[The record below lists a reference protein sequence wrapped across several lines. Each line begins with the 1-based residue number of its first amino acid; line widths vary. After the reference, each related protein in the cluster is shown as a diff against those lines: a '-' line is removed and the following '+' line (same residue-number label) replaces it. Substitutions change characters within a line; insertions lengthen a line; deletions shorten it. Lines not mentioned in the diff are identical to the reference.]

1 MKQQMNRRTQI
12 LLGVTILAAVILV
25 FDQMS
30 GRKAPRSSPKAPD
43 APAVASVPGPNPSPT
58 PSAAPAPAPAAPPVP
73 AAPATGP
80 AATADPRLAPPPPP
94 DQPWGKRDPFEIG
107 AKWAPSGPKGT
118 DRFAGYRITG
128 IVCAPQGCK
137 AVVNDRVVR
146 PGDDVDG
153 ARVVR
158 ITKSGID
165 LEKGGESRFIP
176 VVQKEFF
183 P

>member
-1 MKQQMNRRTQI
+1 MKQQMNRRSKI
-12 LLGVTILAAVILV
+12 LLVVTILAAVILV
-25 FDQMS
+25 LDQMS
-30 GRKAPRSSPKAPD
+30 GSKAPRSSGKAPD
-43 APAVASVPGPNPSPT
+43 APAVASVPGPTPPPT
-58 PSAAPAPAPAAPPVP
+58 PSAVP
-73 AAPATGP
+73 AAPAAVPT
-80 AATADPRLAPPPPP
+80 ATAAPRLAPPPPP

-107 AKWAPSGPKGT
+107 TKWAPSGPKGS

-128 IVCAPQGCK
+128 IVCTAQGCK

-158 ITKSGID
+158 ITRSGID

-183 P
+183 Q

>member
-58 PSAAPAPAPAAPPVP
+58 PSAAPAPAPAAPAAVP
-73 AAPATGP
+73 T
-80 AATADPRLAPPPPP
+80 ATAAPRLAPPPPP

-107 AKWAPSGPKGT
+107 AKWASSGSKGP

-137 AVVNDRVVR
+137 AVVNERVVR

>member
-12 LLGVTILAAVILV
+12 LLGITILAAVILV

-58 PSAAPAPAPAAPPVP
+58 PSAAPAPAPAAPAAVP
-73 AAPATGP
+73 T
-80 AATADPRLAPPPPP
+80 ATAAPRLAPPPPP

-107 AKWAPSGPKGT
+107 AKWASSGSKGP

>member
-1 MKQQMNRRTQI
+1 MKQQMNRRSKI
-12 LLGVTILAAVILV
+12 LLVVTILAAVILV
-25 FDQMS
+25 LDQMS
-30 GRKAPRSSPKAPD
+30 GSKAPRSSGKAPD
-43 APAVASVPGPNPSPT
+43 APAVASVPGPTPPPT
-58 PSAAPAPAPAAPPVP
+58 PSAVP
-73 AAPATGP
+73 T
-80 AATADPRLAPPPPP
+80 ATAAPRLAPPPPP

-107 AKWAPSGPKGT
+107 TKWAPSGPKGS

-128 IVCAPQGCK
+128 IVCTAQGCK

-158 ITKSGID
+158 ITRSGID

-183 P
+183 Q

>member
-30 GRKAPRSSPKAPD
+30 GRKAPRSAGRAPD
-43 APAVASVPGPNPSPT
+43 APAVASVP
-58 PSAAPAPAPAAPPVP
+58 AAPAAPTAPSAP
-73 AAPATGP
+73 AAPAAVPT
-80 AATADPRLAPPPPP
+80 ATAAPRLAPPPPP

-118 DRFAGYRITG
+118 DRFSGYRITG

>member
-12 LLGVTILAAVILV
+12 LLGITILAAVILV

-58 PSAAPAPAPAAPPVP
+58 PSAAPAAPTVP
-73 AAPATGP
+73 AAPAAVP
-80 AATADPRLAPPPPP
+80 AATAAPRLAPPPPP

-107 AKWAPSGPKGT
+107 AKWASSGSKGP

-137 AVVNDRVVR
+137 AVVNERVVR

>member
-1 MKQQMNRRTQI
+1 MKQQMNRRSQI
-12 LLGVTILAAVILV
+12 LLGVTILAAVILA

-30 GRKAPRSSPKAPD
+30 GRKAPRSSGKAPD
-43 APAVASVPGPNPSPT
+43 APAVASVPGPNPPPA
-58 PSAAPAPAPAAPPVP
+58 PSAAPAAVPTAPAA
-73 AAPATGP
+73 
-80 AATADPRLAPPPPP
+80 PRLAPPPPP

-107 AKWAPSGPKGT
+107 AKWAPSGPKGP
-118 DRFAGYRITG
+118 DRFSGYRITG
-128 IVCAPQGCK
+128 VVCTAQGCK

>member
-1 MKQQMNRRTQI
+1 MKQQMNRRSKI
-12 LLGVTILAAVILV
+12 LLAVTILAAVILV

-30 GRKAPRSSPKAPD
+30 GRKAPRSAGKAPD
-43 APAVASVPGPNPSPT
+43 APAVASVPGPTPPPS
-58 PSAAPAPAPAAPPVP
+58 PSAAPAAPTAPAAVP
-73 AAPATGP
+73 T
-80 AATADPRLAPPPPP
+80 ATAAPRLAPPPPP

-118 DRFAGYRITG
+118 DRFSGYRITG

>member
-1 MKQQMNRRTQI
+1 MKQQMNRRSKI
-12 LLGVTILAAVILV
+12 LLAVTILAAVILV
-25 FDQMS
+25 LDQMS
-30 GRKAPRSSPKAPD
+30 GSKAPRSSGKAPD
-43 APAVASVPGPNPSPT
+43 APAVASVPGPTPPPT
-58 PSAAPAPAPAAPPVP
+58 PSAVP
-73 AAPATGP
+73 AAPTAVPT
-80 AATADPRLAPPPPP
+80 AAPRLAPPPPP

-107 AKWAPSGPKGT
+107 TKWAPSGPKGS
-118 DRFAGYRITG
+118 DRFAGFRITG
-128 IVCAPQGCK
+128 IVCTAQGCK

-158 ITKSGID
+158 ITRSGID

>member
-30 GRKAPRSSPKAPD
+30 GRKAPRSAGKAPD
-43 APAVASVPGPNPSPT
+43 APAVASVPGPTPPPS
-58 PSAAPAPAPAAPPVP
+58 PSAAPAAPTAPAAVP
-73 AAPATGP
+73 T
-80 AATADPRLAPPPPP
+80 ATAAPRLAPPPPP

-118 DRFAGYRITG
+118 DRFSGYRITG

>member
-1 MKQQMNRRTQI
+1 MKEQMNRRTMI

-30 GRKAPRSSPKAPD
+30 GSKPRR
-43 APAVASVPGPNPSPT
+43 PSG
-58 PSAAPAPAPAAPPVP
+58 AVP
-73 AAPATGP
+73 AAHTAPTAPATAPSAPSAPGTIP
-80 AATADPRLAPPPPP
+80 TATAALRLAPPPPP
-94 DQPWGKRDPFEIG
+94 NQPWGKRDPFQIG
-107 AKWAPSGPKGT
+107 AKWAPAGT
-118 DRFAGYRITG
+118 KAADRFAAYKITG
-128 IVCAPQGCK
+128 IVCASQGCK

-146 PGDDVDG
+146 AGDEVDG

-158 ITKSGID
+158 ITKGGID

-176 VVQKEFF
+176 VVQTEFF

>member
-30 GRKAPRSSPKAPD
+30 GRTAPRSAGRAPD
-43 APAVASVPGPNPSPT
+43 APAVASVP
-58 PSAAPAPAPAAPPVP
+58 AAPAAVP
-73 AAPATGP
+73 T
-80 AATADPRLAPPPPP
+80 ATAAPRLAPPPPP

-137 AVVNDRVVR
+137 AVVNERVVR

>member
-1 MKQQMNRRTQI
+1 MKQQMNRRSKI
-12 LLGVTILAAVILV
+12 LLAVTILAAVILA

-30 GRKAPRSSPKAPD
+30 GRKAPRSSGKAPD
-43 APAVASVPGPNPSPT
+43 APAVASVPGPTPPPT
-58 PSAAPAPAPAAPPVP
+58 PSAVP
-73 AAPATGP
+73 AAPAAVPT
-80 AATADPRLAPPPPP
+80 ATAAPRLAPPPPP

-107 AKWAPSGPKGT
+107 TKWAPSGPKGS

-128 IVCAPQGCK
+128 IVCTAQGCK

-158 ITKSGID
+158 ITRSGID

-183 P
+183 Q

>member
-1 MKQQMNRRTQI
+1 MKQQMNRRAKI

-30 GRKAPRSSPKAPD
+30 GRKAPRSSGKAPD
-43 APAVASVPGPNPSPT
+43 TPAVASVP
-58 PSAAPAPAPAAPPVP
+58 AAPTAPTAPSVP
-73 AAPATGP
+73 AAPATVP
-80 AATADPRLAPPPPP
+80 TATPRLAPPPPP

-107 AKWAPSGPKGT
+107 TKWAPSGPKGS

-128 IVCAPQGCK
+128 IVCTAQGCK

-158 ITKSGID
+158 ITRSGID

-183 P
+183 Q

>member
-1 MKQQMNRRTQI
+1 MKQQMNRRSKI
-12 LLGVTILAAVILV
+12 LLVVTILAAVILV
-25 FDQMS
+25 LDQMS
-30 GRKAPRSSPKAPD
+30 GSKAPRSSGKAPD
-43 APAVASVPGPNPSPT
+43 APAVASVPGPTPPPT
-58 PSAAPAPAPAAPPVP
+58 PSAVP
-73 AAPATGP
+73 AAPTAVPT
-80 AATADPRLAPPPPP
+80 AAPRLAPPPPP

-107 AKWAPSGPKGT
+107 TKWAPSGPKGS

-128 IVCAPQGCK
+128 IVCTAQGCK

-158 ITKSGID
+158 ITRSGID

-183 P
+183 Q

>member
-58 PSAAPAPAPAAPPVP
+58 PSAAPAPAPAAPAAVP
-73 AAPATGP
+73 T
-80 AATADPRLAPPPPP
+80 ATAAPRLAPPPPP

-107 AKWAPSGPKGT
+107 AKWASSGSKGP

>member
-1 MKQQMNRRTQI
+1 
-12 LLGVTILAAVILV
+12 
-25 FDQMS
+25 MS
-30 GRKAPRSSPKAPD
+30 GGKAPRSSGKAPD
-43 APAVASVPGPNPSPT
+43 APAVASVPG
-58 PSAAPAPAPAAPPVP
+58 APAPAPSAPAVPTAPTVPPAP
-73 AAPATGP
+73 AAVPT
-80 AATADPRLAPPPPP
+80 ATAVLRLAPPPPP

-107 AKWAPSGPKGT
+107 AKWAPSGSKGP

-128 IVCAPQGCK
+128 IVCAAQGCK

-146 PGDDVDG
+146 AGDNVDG

-158 ITKSGID
+158 ITKDGID

>member
-1 MKQQMNRRTQI
+1 MKQQMNRRSKI
-12 LLGVTILAAVILV
+12 LLAVTILAAVILV

-30 GRKAPRSSPKAPD
+30 GSKAPRSSGKAPD
-43 APAVASVPGPNPSPT
+43 APAVASVPGPTPPPT
-58 PSAAPAPAPAAPPVP
+58 PSAVP
-73 AAPATGP
+73 AAPAAVPT
-80 AATADPRLAPPPPP
+80 ATAAPRLAPPPPP

-107 AKWAPSGPKGT
+107 TKWAPSGPKGS

-128 IVCAPQGCK
+128 IVCTAQGCK

-183 P
+183 Q